1 MINIYSTKS
10 IYYHLGDFYMA
21 LRLRRGSDTDR
32 QTETFAEGELIYI
45 TDTKELYVGDGTT
58 LGGVLVTSSS
68 GVSPA
73 QLTQNLDLNSF
84 SINGIGIITATAFF
98 GDGSGLTGI
107 SGGGG
112 TGIIEGQEYL
122 IDIIGDVRGS
132 DSTLLVDST
141 TNTFAGDLV
150 GSVFGDNSILLVDA
164 VNNVIPY
171 AVLDGAPTALSD
183 FSNDLDYAA
192 IVGTAIQLNGLPVD
206 TFMTGNLDAQ
216 GNDVID
222 ANLVNATGN
231 LTGDV
236 IALDTAVLVNATTGK
251 ITGNIENI
259 ATQTEQFKLYAAI
272 GEVALSEFKKTDT
285 GITFNTNTIISQ
297 SQSVYTD
304 FVGSGTAWT
313 STHYKD
319 RTVSYVSDAVSANA
333 ISHSITGVHIG
344 SETTASEKLEVTGNT
359 KLNLGSLILNDT
371 RAYTDIVSPQAGEIM
386 FDKLQEALYI
396 YNNTEWVKLVGEGQ
410 SSGALEL
417 SSGVLL
423 GQFSQVD
430 IDNVGGDSTT
440 ITGALLYNTDQDRVQ
455 FFQAGS
461 WVNLPNNGAAIGEVL
476 KWNGTEWAAALDT
489 GGVAPGSNADFLDGF
504 DGTYYLDYTNFANTP
519 TTLAGYGIT
528 DAATSA
534 QGNLADSAVQPADLG
549 NFTFTSGTLD
559 TNDSVGITI
568 TPAVTIN
575 SNLLVENDLR
585 VSNVVYADK
594 FVSTDAST
602 PSIEAATNLDLTAG
616 NAVRITSSVLRLAS
630 FTTTER
636 DALAAQN
643 GDVIYN
649 TTDNK
654 FQGYENGAW
663 ANLI

>member
-1 MINIYSTKS
+1 MINMYSTKS

-171 AVLDGAPTALSD
+171 AVLDGAPT
-183 FSNDLDYAA
+183 
-192 IVGTAIQLNGLPVD
+192 
-206 TFMTGNLDAQ
+206 
-216 GNDVID
+216 
-222 ANLVNATGN
+222 
-231 LTGDV
+231 
-236 IALDTAVLVNATTGK
+236 
-251 ITGNIENI
+251 
-259 ATQTEQFKLYAAI
+259 
-272 GEVALSEFKKTDT
+272 
-285 GITFNTNTIISQ
+285 
-297 SQSVYTD
+297 
-304 FVGSGTAWT
+304 
-313 STHYKD
+313 
-319 RTVSYVSDAVSANA
+319 
-333 ISHSITGVHIG
+333 
-344 SETTASEKLEVTGNT
+344 
-359 KLNLGSLILNDT
+359 
-371 RAYTDIVSPQAGEIM
+371 
-386 FDKLQEALYI
+386 
-396 YNNTEWVKLVGEGQ
+396 
-410 SSGALEL
+410 
-417 SSGVLL
+417 
-423 GQFSQVD
+423 
-430 IDNVGGDSTT
+430 
-440 ITGALLYNTDQDRVQ
+440 
-455 FFQAGS
+455 
-461 WVNLPNNGAAIGEVL
+461 
-476 KWNGTEWAAALDT
+476 
-489 GGVAPGSNADFLDGF
+489 
-504 DGTYYLDYTNFANTP
+504 
-519 TTLAGYGIT
+519 TLAGYGIT